1 MKTWQFWVIILVVVL
16 VIVPLIYFAIVA
28 KSVTEVEKSAVN
40 ASILSGIDPDKQLIS
55 SNGFVRGTVNGVN
68 LP

>member
-40 ASILSGIDPDKQLIS
+40 ASILSGIDPSKNPAFS
-55 SNGFVRGTVNGVN
+55 VSNGAANQY
-68 LP
+68 